1 MKLFSPSI
9 NRKAEQYYSFALAL
23 VAKIKEYD
31 RIAVFSHKTPD
42 PDALGS
48 EYGLYTWLQD
58 NFGDT
63 KEIKVFGE
71 DHQFYTPAL
80 YPVLDKEDDAWFG
93 KPFLA
98 IVVDLGNLDRCSE
111 QRVRKAACM
120 VKIDHHPNVEPYGEL
135 MLVDDNAVAVSEML
149 SLIFLS
155 LSDEFKFTKEAGKYL
170 FSGIVGDS
178 GRFKYA
184 TTSATTFAVVEQI
197 LELGVDMNN
206 DVYAHL
212 YAGDIEDLYAKKYI
226 LDQFKITDNG
236 FAYYVLDAEAQRS
249 LNITPERG
257 KENVNIFSG
266 IQGIK
271 AWAAITEDANE
282 KRWRVSLR
290 SAGKPINGL
299 AAKWRGGGHPQA
311 SGASLFSRDE
321 IELFVNDVD
330 QYLKEEN

>member
-1 MKLFSPSI
+1 MKTFSPSI
-9 NRKAEQYYSFALAL
+9 NRRAKEYYTFALEL
-23 VAKIKEYD
+23 VNTIKKYD

-48 EYGLYTWLQD
+48 EYGMYYWLKD
-58 NFGDT
+58 NFGD
-63 KEIKVFGE
+63 KDIKVFGE

-80 YPVLDKEDDAWFG
+80 YPFLDKADDAWFE

-98 IVVDLGNLDRCSE
+98 IVVDLGNMARCSE
-111 QRVRKAACM
+111 PRAEKAAFT
-120 VKIDHHPNVEPYGEL
+120 VKIDHHPNVEPYGQL

-149 SLIFLS
+149 AIMFLS
-155 LSDEFKFTKEAGKYL
+155 LSDEYKFTKESGKML

-184 TTSATTFAVVEQI
+184 TTTAATFAVVEQI
-197 LELGVDMNN
+197 LELGVDMNE
-206 DVYAHL
+206 DVYSKL
-212 YAGDIEDLYAKKYI
+212 YSGDLEDLYAKRYI

-236 FAYYVLDAEAQRS
+236 FAYYVLDAEAQKS
-249 LNITPERG
+249 INITPERG

-271 AWAAITEDANE
+271 AWAAITEDVDE

-290 SAGKPINGL
+290 SAGKPINEL

-321 IELFVNDVD
+321 IELFVNDID